1 VADAPILSADEL
13 RFLRVLHDKGVEY
26 LVVGLAAAALQG
38 APLVTQDVDLWFR
51 DLSDPKL
58 MDALRDVGGAYVP
71 PVGLNPPTLAGAAVR
86 LFDVV
91 VSMHGLRSFAEERA
105 EAARVEVGGVSLPV
119 LPLARI
125 IASKTALGRDKDRLV
140 LPTLEEALRVQKDRE
155 KR

>member
-1 VADAPILSADEL
+1 MGDAPILSADEL
-13 RFLRVLHDKGVEY
+13 RFLRLLQEKGVDY

-58 MDALRDVGGAYVP
+58 MESLREVGGAYVP
-71 PVGLNPPTLAGAAVR
+71 TVGLNPPTLAGAAVR

-105 EAARVEVGGVSLPV
+105 EAATVEVEGVSLPV

-140 LPTLEEALRVQKDRE
+140 LPILEEALRVREERE

>member
-1 VADAPILSADEL
+1 MGSAPILSADEL
-13 RFLRVLHDKGVEY
+13 RFLRLLHDKGVDY

-51 DLSDPKL
+51 DLSDPRL
-58 MDALRDVGGAYVP
+58 TETLHEMGGAYVP

-91 VSMHGLRSFAEERA
+91 VHVHGLRSFGEEKA
-105 EAARVEVGGVSLPV
+105 EAAIVDLEGVPVPV

-125 IASKTALGRDKDRLV
+125 IASKRALGREKDKLV
-140 LPTLEEALRVQKDRE
+140 LPLLEEALRVQQDRE
-155 KR
+155 ER

>member
-1 VADAPILSADEL
+1 VGAPPILSADEL
-13 RFLRVLHDKGVEY
+13 LFLRLLHEKRVDY

-51 DLSDPKL
+51 DLSDPHL
-58 MDALRDVGGAYVP
+58 VEALQGVGGAYVP

-91 VSMHGLRSFAEERA
+91 VHLHGLRPFADERA
-105 EAARVEVGGVSLPV
+105 EATIVDVEGIPVPV

-125 IASKTALGRDKDRLV
+125 IASKRALGREKDRVV
-140 LPTLEEALRVQKDRE
+140 LPVLDEALRVQQDRE
-155 KR
+155 R